1 MVKNACLN
9 VNIADCDADNKAE
22 GRSNRDEGRQ
32 PAQSNT
38 FSNTQGR
45 ACTFGCVG
53 WDGRQCEVLN
63 AHSPVT
69 PSTVTRHKHP
79 VAAASSGK
87 RCIRMHVGLTSTRL
101 SPSPCF
107 RPGQDM
113 FRWGG
118 NGSSSSTKTA
128 DSDSVPFLIVKK
140 GGRGDGEGD
149 GEGECVRVAL
159 MLLPHRSD
167 PLICS

>member
-1 MVKNACLN
+1 MSTSPIVTRTIRQRGEATETRGGSRH
-9 VNIADCDADNKAE
+9 KATL
-22 GRSNRDEGRQ
+22 SPTHKVA
-32 PAQSNT
+32 PARL
-38 FSNTQGR
+38 G
-45 ACTFGCVG
+45 V
-53 WDGRQCEVLN
+53 WDGRQCEVPN

-128 DSDSVPFLIVKK
+128 DSDSVPSLIVKK

-149 GEGECVRVAL
+149 GEGE
-159 MLLPHRSD
+159 
-167 PLICS
+167 